1 MVHALFAILNT
12 ARAGE
17 AYYTG
22 FETPPFNLGPDK
34 IRGTDGWS
42 GPMLFAGKALS
53 GILSEAQHG
62 VTDIGNA
69 AYLGGNPAR
78 VTGVNNKSVYLRR
91 AVNLDPVAL
100 GQEVASFSVVFG
112 IKDSTADSLFR
123 RDNFEFQIWNSNSQ
137 LLGGIQF
144 DNNRLDSLTGLPLRS
159 IYLLYWN
166 GSAFVYTNTGYS
178 FLPETLEVLD
188 FRINFRTNRWTVTV
202 GGAPLFQDISFY
214 TGPNLRNLG
223 SAVAQ
228 MQVTNCH
235 LTVGPGDHVIRTVT
249 LTGLLPT
256 ESNNSMTIT
265 NSIASRGPSHTFTG
279 PLASAHA
286 VEPGHDCPTP
296 TMQLQLDVQRLT
308 IRAQKAEHK
317 LEALTSEF
325 GQYQAWVRQTRRT
338 QGKILEELEQ
348 RMRET
353 QAELET
359 LRPKTLELH
368 SSGDSTTV
376 RSPRRRKIQKP

>member
-1 MVHALFAILNT
+1 MFSPYHA
-12 ARAGE
+12 
-17 AYYTG
+17 
-22 FETPPFNLGPDK
+22 
-34 IRGTDGWS
+34 
-42 GPMLFAGKALS
+42 
-53 GILSEAQHG
+53 AQLYAN
-62 VTDIGNA
+62 DA
-69 AYLGGNPAR
+69 AYLSQT
-78 VTGVNNKSVYLRR
+78 VT
-91 AVNLDPVAL
+91 LDPKPEDHVLAYTA
-100 GQEVASFSVVFG
+100 ASLHATLQAGVQTPEEAAQMTELL
-112 IKDSTADSLFR
+112 KTPAWHNPTAEEL
-123 RDNFEFQIWNSNSQ
+123 
-137 LLGGIQF
+137 
-144 DNNRLDSLTGLPLRS
+144 
-159 IYLLYWN
+159 
-166 GSAFVYTNTGYS
+166 
-178 FLPETLEVLD
+178 
-188 FRINFRTNRWTVTV
+188 
-202 GGAPLFQDISFY
+202 
-214 TGPNLRNLG
+214 
-223 SAVAQ
+223 AQ

-325 GQYQAWVRQTRRT
+325 GQYQTWVRQTMRT

-368 SSGDSTTV
+368 SSGDSTTG